1 MTTMDQLTELSIAEL
16 RALAA
21 SAGIPSYGTMAR
33 GRLLSELVGIPQ
45 PGNPLDHGAQALGA
59 SSIVSAPPAP
69 RAEHQGA
76 DPGLPI
82 PDSYGTDRLVLLV
95 QDPHHVFAYWELA
108 GGAYERARAA
118 CGDGHTP
125 VLVLRAPHG
134 EEQREVDL
142 LGGNYYLAAAPQNTY
157 QARLA
162 LRGRDGRLHV
172 MVESNSV
179 TTPAAAV
186 SSRLD
191 EDWMAVD
198 ETMDGMLE
206 GGLLLGSSAGSGNR
220 FLNARRLHLQRI
232 GLSTGAPDY
241 AWQESLHDTQA
252 LPSSMSVPT
261 VESLSSHS
269 LLPSSHQHGGLPSSH
284 ETQSSHLLSSHL
296 LSSRALSSRA
306 VGSGGQLGH
315 GQDLGA
321 EPEPYPVA
329 GTFQVTPTGLPKAAE
344 GVPTPGPAPA
354 SAPAPAASATP
365 PAAPK
370 DPLAFIGAP
379 KPDAATRPAPPAR

>member
-1 MTTMDQLTELSIAEL
+1 MTTMDQLSGLSIAEL

-21 SAGIPSYGTMAR
+21 SAGIPGYGTMAR
-33 GRLLSELVGIPQ
+33 GRLLSELASLPQ
-45 PGNPLDHGAQALGA
+45 PGAPLDHGTQAQGA
-59 SSIVSAPPAP
+59 SNTISTPPAP
-69 RAEHQGA
+69 RAQHQGA

-118 CGDGHTP
+118 CGDGPTP

-134 EEQREVDL
+134 DEQREVDL
-142 LGGNYYLAAAPQNTY
+142 LGGNYYLAAAPQNSY
-157 QARLA
+157 QACLA
-162 LRGRDGRLHV
+162 LRGRDGRLHI
-172 MVESNSV
+172 MAESNAV

-198 ETMDGMLE
+198 ETMDGMLAS
-206 GGLLLGSSAGSGNR
+206 GLLLGSSAGSGNR

-232 GLSTGAPDY
+232 GLSSGAPDY
-241 AWQESLHDTQA
+241 AWQEGLHDTAA
-252 LPSSMSVPT
+252 LPSSLNVPT

-284 ETQSSHLLSSHL
+284 QTLSSHL

-306 VGSGGQLGH
+306 VGSGGQLAH

-344 GVPTPGPAPA
+344 GIPTP
-354 SAPAPAASATP
+354 APAPAPAHVPAVPATP
-365 PAAPK
+365 PAPPA

-379 KPDAATRPAPPAR
+379 KPDAATRPAPSAR